1 MLKRLFNFSS
11 RSYQKEDF
19 RNHKSICAKQACEG
33 SAAKVSAPKVSN
45 DCVFMFQIKEVDGTT
60 KVCENFDEI
69 PKKENVIKEVHL
81 SIPSGSTVDLMELK
95 RALEN
100 LIKRSRES
108 LESLTFDDGNF
119 SGKFNVSQCGKKR
132 KSLSLKK
139 KPRQINYLVISLA
152 QCGKVL

>member
-11 RSYQKEDF
+11 RSCQKEDF
-19 RNHKSICAKQACEG
+19 RNHKSICAKQAYEG
-33 SAAKVSAPKVSN
+33 SAAKVSAPKVSAPKVSN

-119 SGKFNVSQCGKKR
+119 SGKFNVSQCVEKR
-132 KSLSLKK
+132 EVLSPKK
-139 KPRQINYLVISLA
+139 KLVKST
-152 QCGKVL
+152 V